1 VKQLIPFPVLYRSII
16 SLPAS
21 AREVLTVFLLLLS
34 VVRVQAQP
42 SLTLTPKVSET
53 LIFPEQPLHTHG
65 SSLVQLPNGDML
77 AAWFQGSGERTADDV
92 RIMGARLKK
101 GSKQWGTPFL
111 MADTPHLPDCNPVLF
126 LNHEKKLFLVW
137 IAVQANLW
145 EQSILRVRT
154 ATDYGG
160 NAAPAWSWQD
170 NILLKP
176 DDAFAREVKAKLDAM
191 PEHGIGW
198 AGYAPQ
204 YDKQISE
211 AATDPVKRSIGWMTR
226 IKPLLLENKRI
237 VLPLYSDGYNLSM
250 MAISDD
256 DGATW
261 LPSMP
266 LVGRGPIQPALA
278 RRKNGTLVAYLR
290 DSGDW
295 PPQVQV
301 SESTDNGQTWS
312 AATKTDIPNT
322 ASVELLVLK
331 DGRWAFI
338 GNDIHDGRYRLAL
351 FLSDDEGKSW
361 NQKTYLEHKSK
372 DQGGYS
378 YPCLIQGGDGLLH
391 ISYSWHADKNRKSI
405 KYVVVDPKALKSR

>member
-1 VKQLIPFPVLYRSII
+1 MPNRIPI
-16 SLPAS
+16 S
-21 AREVLTVFLLLLS
+21 RLTLTRPILLACFLLCRLGE
-34 VVRVQAQP
+34 VPAQP
-42 SLTLTPKVSET
+42 TLTPTPKVSET
-53 LIFPEQPLHTHG
+53 LIFPEQPEHAHG
-65 SSLVQLPNGDML
+65 SSVVQLPNGDML
-77 AAWFQGSGERTADDV
+77 VAWFQGSGERTADDV
-92 RIMGARLKK
+92 RILGARLKK
-101 GSKQWGTPFL
+101 GTRQWSTPFL

-160 NAAPAWSWQD
+160 DAAPVWNWQD

-176 DDAFAREVKAKLDAM
+176 DDAFAREVKAKLAAL

-198 AGYAPQ
+198 AGYAPK
-204 YDKQISE
+204 YDDMIAQ

-237 VLPLYSDGYNLSM
+237 VLPLYSDGYNLSL

-261 LPSMP
+261 LPGLP

-278 RRKNGTLVAYLR
+278 RKKNGTLVAYLR

-295 PPQVQV
+295 PPQVQS
-301 SESTDNGQTWS
+301 SESNDRGHTWS

-331 DGRWAFI
+331 DGRWAFV
-338 GNDIHDGRYRLAL
+338 GNDLHDGRYRLGL
-351 FLSDDEGKSW
+351 FLSDDEGQSW
-361 NQKTYLEHKSK
+361 NRKTYLEDKPK

-378 YPCLIQGGDGLLH
+378 YPSLIQGDDGLLH
-391 ISYSWHADKNRKSI
+391 ITYSWHAEKNRKSI
-405 KYVVVDPKALKSR
+405 KYVVVNPKSL

>member
-1 VKQLIPFPVLYRSII
+1 MPLISFSVPNRILISRLTFTRLVVL
-16 SLPAS
+16 
-21 AREVLTVFLLLLS
+21 VCFLLFC
-34 VVRVQAQP
+34 VVEVPAQAT
-42 SLTLTPKVSET
+42 LTPTPKVSEM
-53 LIFPEQPLHTHG
+53 LIFPEQPEHAHG
-65 SSLVQLPNGDML
+65 SSVVQLPNGDML

-92 RIMGARLKK
+92 RILGARLKK
-101 GSKQWGTPFL
+101 GTRQWGTPFL

-126 LNHEKKLFLVW
+126 LNHEKKLFLIW
-137 IAVQANLW
+137 IAVQANEW

-154 ATDYGG
+154 ATEYSGD
-160 NAAPAWSWQD
+160 AAPAWNWQD

-176 DDAFAREVKAKLDAM
+176 DESFAREVKEKLKAL

-198 AGYAPQ
+198 AGYAPK
-204 YDKQISE
+204 YDNMIAE

-261 LPSMP
+261 LPSLP

-278 RRKNGTLVAYLR
+278 RKKNGTLVAYLR

-301 SESTDNGQTWS
+301 SESTDKGQSWS

-331 DGRWAFI
+331 DGRWAFV
-338 GNDIHDGRYRLAL
+338 GNDLHDGRYRLGL
-351 FLSDDEGKSW
+351 FMSDDEGKTW
-361 NQKTYLEHKSK
+361 NRKTYLEDKPK

-378 YPCLIQGGDGLLH
+378 YPCLIQGDDGLLH
-391 ISYSWHADKNRKSI
+391 ITYSWHAEKNRKSI
-405 KYVVVDPKALKSR
+405 KYVVVNPKSI

>member
-1 VKQLIPFPVLYRSII
+1 MAQSGR
-16 SLPAS
+16 LP
-21 AREVLTVFLLLLS
+21 
-34 VVRVQAQP
+34 
-42 SLTLTPKVSET
+42 TPKVSET
-53 LIFPEQPLHTHG
+53 LIFPEQPDHTHG

-101 GSKQWGTPFL
+101 GTRQWSSPFL

-137 IAVQANLW
+137 IAVQANQW

-154 ATDYGG
+154 ATNYGG
-160 NAAPAWSWQD
+160 DAAPAWDWQN

-176 DDAFAREVKAKLDAM
+176 DDAFAREVKARLDAL

-198 AGYAPQ
+198 AGYAPK
-204 YDKQISE
+204 YDNMIKE
-211 AATDPVKRSIGWMTR
+211 ASADPAKRSIGWMTR
-226 IKPLLLENKRI
+226 IKPMLLENRRI
-237 VLPLYSDGYNLSM
+237 ILPLYSDGFNLSL

-261 LPSMP
+261 QPSLP

-278 RRKNGTLVAYLR
+278 RKKNGTLVAYLR

-295 PPQVQV
+295 PPQVQT
-301 SESTDNGQTWS
+301 SESTDNGQSWS

-322 ASVELLVLK
+322 ASVELLAMQ
-331 DGRWAFI
+331 DGNWAFV

-351 FLSDDEGKSW
+351 WMSDDEGKSW
-361 NQKTYLEHKSK
+361 RWKTYLEDKAK

-378 YPCLIQGGDGLLH
+378 YPCLIQSDDGLLH
-391 ISYSWHADKNRKSI
+391 ITYSWHAEKNRKSI
-405 KYVVVDPKALKSR
+405 KYVVVNPKAITAR